1 MEAVAADIVGPYLT
15 DADPGFESIVA
26 ELYAWRRHR
35 SPTSV
40 QFSPSYGLAAGRVI
54 WNGY

>member
-26 ELYAWRRHR
+26 ELYAWMR
-35 SPTSV
+35 
-40 QFSPSYGLAAGRVI
+40 
-54 WNGY
+54 